1 MFFGLLA
8 LLIAAVGLTGLMSYS
23 VTRRRAEIGIRAA
36 LGATRGSLVALV
48 MREIISILAVAVVVG
63 SLAGVAASRLI
74 APMLYEVTPSD
85 PVILGMAVMTLT
97 IVALLAGY
105 IPARRAATI
114 DPVECLRSQ

>member
-1 MFFGLLA
+1 
-8 LLIAAVGLTGLMSYS
+8 MSYS